1 MSLMKTKRTRSLSM
15 MLTMIFSAFIF
26 STAVHGA
33 EPESSLMLFQAID
46 ERLAHMEDVA
56 LFKAQNQMP
65 VEDIE
70 REKIVLSD
78 AKQLA
83 SSHGLDPDSMERFFI
98 AQISAAKA
106 IQYRYRAALLTRE
119 IPTRLVDLQA
129 GIRPA
134 LDRLGNDII
143 VLFATGLNSRSAM
156 EEQSR
161 ERFMNTLQSQ
171 LLADAER
178 EAMFDAMLEVRRS
191 Q

>member
-1 MSLMKTKRTRSLSM
+1 
-15 MLTMIFSAFIF
+15 
-26 STAVHGA
+26 
-33 EPESSLMLFQAID
+33 
-46 ERLAHMEDVA
+46 
-56 LFKAQNQMP
+56 
-65 VEDIE
+65 
-70 REKIVLSD
+70 
-78 AKQLA
+78 
-83 SSHGLDPDSMERFFI
+83 MERFFI

-143 VLFATGLNSRSAM
+143 VLFATVLHSRSAM

>member
-1 MSLMKTKRTRSLSM
+1 MSVMKTKRTRSLSM

-26 STAVHGA
+26 STAVRSA

-98 AQISAAKA
+98 AQVSAAKA

-143 VLFATGLNSRSAM
+143 VLFAAVLHSRSAM